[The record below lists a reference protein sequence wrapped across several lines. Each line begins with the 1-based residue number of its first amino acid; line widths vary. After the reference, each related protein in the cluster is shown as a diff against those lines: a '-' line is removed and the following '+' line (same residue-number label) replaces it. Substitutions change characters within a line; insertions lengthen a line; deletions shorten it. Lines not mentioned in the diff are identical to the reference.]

1 MSSRLARSASLRLL
15 RQGVAVACVGLVLVL
30 SWLAV
35 DDGAHAALHAAADA
49 PAETGCTHPGHA
61 HGDGAVPEPGAPCDE
76 PACVIT
82 QFFAGATDIVA
93 LVALLLLG
101 ALAVVAARWQ
111 VVESLQARVAFAW
124 VAPSCGPPLAA

>member
-1 MSSRLARSASLRLL
+1 MSSLLARSAVLRLL
-15 RQGVAVACVGLVLVL
+15 RQGVAAACVGLVLAL

-35 DDGAHAALHAAADA
+35 DDGAHAALHAAADSTA
-49 PAETGCTHPGHA
+49 AAACSHPEHA
-61 HGDGAVPEPGAPCDE
+61 HGHDHAPESGAPCDE

-82 QFFAGATDIVA
+82 QFFAGATDVVA

-111 VVESLQARVAFAW
+111 VVESLQARVVFAW
-124 VAPSCGPPLAA
+124 VAPSCGPPAAA